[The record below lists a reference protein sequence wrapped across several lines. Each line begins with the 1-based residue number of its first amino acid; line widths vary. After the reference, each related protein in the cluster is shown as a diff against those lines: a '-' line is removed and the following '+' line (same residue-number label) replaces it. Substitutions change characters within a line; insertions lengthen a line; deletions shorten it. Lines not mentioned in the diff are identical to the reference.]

1 MVVKDYDVVN
11 FRDIIDD
18 IYNGNWSTGAG
29 KCVTFGYSVYEL
41 FDIKDEIESNDECD
55 YILGMFSGRDL
66 AILSVYAER
75 IRLG

>member
-1 MVVKDYDVVN
+1 MVVKENDIIN
-11 FRDIIDD
+11 FRDIIDN
-18 IYNGNWSTGAG
+18 IYNGDWSVGAN

-41 FDIKDEIESNDECD
+41 FDIKEDIESNDESD
-55 YILGMFSGRDL
+55 YILGMFSDRDL